1 MPASTNKKVLVLRF
15 DRETLAG
22 FVSPQSWL
30 QPQGVELLSASGS
43 VAVIPYDEIRFICFV
58 RDFDQGEP
66 RRELRTFSSRPKTT
80 GLWLRLQFRDGE
92 IMDGVMSNN
101 LLQMQSQGFTVIPPD
116 PGYQNQKV
124 FVPRAAVASIQVLG
138 VVGSPLKGRRERPV
152 SKEQL
157 EMFDK
162 G

>member
-15 DRETLAG
+15 DRETLPG
-22 FVSPQSWL
+22 FVSPQTWL
-30 QPQGVELLSASGS
+30 QTDGLELLSASGS
-43 VAVIPYDEIRFICFV
+43 VATIPYGDVRFVCFV

-66 RRELRTFSSRPKTT
+66 RRELRTFTTRPKTT
-80 GLWLRLQFRDGE
+80 GLWLRLHFRDGE
-92 IMDGVMSNN
+92 IMDGIMSNN
-101 LLQMQSQGFTVIPPD
+101 LLQVEPHGFSFIPPD

-124 FVPRAAVASIQVLG
+124 FVPRAALATIQVLG
-138 VVGSPLKGRRERPV
+138 VVGSPLKAARTKPTP
-152 SKEQL
+152 KEQL

>member
-15 DRETLAG
+15 DRETLPG

-43 VAVIPYDEIRFICFV
+43 VAVIPYAEIRFICFV

-101 LLQMQSQGFTVIPPD
+101 LLQMEPQGFTFIPPD

-124 FVPRAAVASIQVLG
+124 FVPKTAVASIQVLG
-138 VVGSPLKGRRERPV
+138 VVGSALKSRRGRPAP
-152 SKEQL
+152 KEQL

-162 G
+162 S

>member
-30 QPQGVELLSASGS
+30 QPQGVELLSASGA
-43 VAVIPYDEIRFICFV
+43 VAVIPYGEIRFICFV

-80 GLWLRLQFRDGE
+80 GLWLRLQLRDGE

-101 LLQMQSQGFTVIPPD
+101 LLQMEPQGFTFIPPD

-124 FVPRAAVASIQVLG
+124 FVPRTAVASIQVLG
-138 VVGSPLKGRRERPV
+138 VVGSPLKTPRAKPV
-152 SKEQL
+152 PKEQL

-162 G
+162 T